1 MGTSAKT
8 PRTCPGSGLTWPC
21 KPVET
26 ICKRAILLF
35 LALVLVL
42 SAAPVVAAEGQLFDD
57 VKTMQSI
64 AEDLTSFLRL
74 EISGHVNMRNQVLD
88 AALDHVEQIYPY
100 ERFYAFWDAAKVSP
114 GYLCIQW
121 DTKPENVQLWQLS
134 QNGSILSQRDVPGTY
149 DTVEKLLPDTCKVAF
164 VSGREGMRIIRL
176 ALYSDGQLPEPFVP
190 WQPTPDH
197 LDYLVVSTHP
207 DDDVLFMGGIVPIY
221 GAERGYVGT
230 VAYVTS
236 PNRLRITE
244 AMMGAWT
251 MGTPYMPLFL
261 GFQDIA
267 SVDKHPNLYANRFL
281 PDAVTM
287 ALVRLF
293 RTYRPLVVFTQDVN
307 GEYGHW
313 QHKIVS
319 AAVVEAARLAGD
331 ASFDPISLAEQGI
344 WQVQKC
350 YVHLYQDDPL
360 ILDVN
365 APLSKMGG
373 RTALEVARASFL
385 KHRSQQTG
393 RHWVQSDTDRYPM
406 SRFGMAYGTVEA
418 GTDAFDNIDPALF
431 SFALANG

>member
-1 MGTSAKT
+1 M
-8 PRTCPGSGLTWPC
+8 
-21 KPVET
+21 ET
-26 ICKRAILLF
+26 ISKRAILLF
-35 LALVLVL
+35 LALMLVL
-42 SAAPVVAAEGQLFDD
+42 SAAPVAAAEGQLFDD
-57 VKTMQSI
+57 VKATPNN
-64 AEDLTSFLRL
+64 AEDLTSFLRF
-74 EISGHVNMRNQVLD
+74 EISGHATMRNQVLD
-88 AALDHVEQIYPY
+88 AVLDHVEQIYPY
-100 ERFYAFWDAAKVSP
+100 ERFYAYWDAAKVSP

-121 DTKPENVQLWQLS
+121 DTEPVNVQLWQLD
-134 QNGSILSQRDVPGTY
+134 QDGSILSQRDVPGTY
-149 DTVEKLLPDTCKVAF
+149 DTVEKLLPDTRKVAF
-164 VSGREGMRIIRL
+164 VAGREGMRIIRL
-176 ALYSDGQLPEPFVP
+176 ALYTDGQLPEPFVP

-267 SVDKHPNLYANRFL
+267 NVDKHPNLYANRFL
-281 PDAVTM
+281 PEAVTL

-293 RTYRPLVVFTQDVN
+293 RAYRPLVVFTQDVN

-319 AAVVEAARLAGD
+319 AAVVEAACLAGD
-331 ASFDPISLAEQGI
+331 ASFDPVSLAEHGT

-350 YVHLYQDDPL
+350 YVHLYPDDPL
-360 ILDVN
+360 NLDVN
-365 APLSKMGG
+365 APLSQMGG

-418 GTDAFDNIDPALF
+418 GTDAFDNIDPALL
-431 SFALANG
+431 SFALANGSDT